1 MTPCDTLIPYPK
13 VHNPINKMQCAYS
26 FLQRHLASSEDDAYI
41 LRTPTPIYL
50 SPLFA
55 CVNDED
61 ATGKFARDP
70 AAVGVYIRRIGE
82 DLAKKRSEL
91 NTLPIFFQNTTIPSI
106 QQLFPAFITPSPV
119 PSRSSDCLYPG
130 SFSSPTSH
138 RRLVDHLKI
147 LRPSDCQHPGHH
159 TPASNTLPQRLH
171 LPVVVC
177 TLGLEHYILVTY
189 TLSQPSQV
197 IRTPEA
203 PHFASQHTALSL
215 RDQ

>member
-91 NTLPIFFQNTTIPSI
+91 NTLPIFLQNTTIPSI
-106 QQLFPAFITPSPV
+106 QQLFPAFSVSRPHPSHHVPATVCTQGPFLHQPV
-119 PSRSSDCLYPG
+119 TDASL
-130 SFSSPTSH
+130 T
-138 RRLVDHLKI
+138 I
-147 LRPSDCQHPGHH
+147 LRSYVPATASTQVTILRRVTHCLNDYISQWSSALR
-159 TPASNTLPQRLH
+159 ASN
-171 LPVVVC
+171 
-177 TLGLEHYILVTY
+177 II
-189 TLSQPSQV
+189 S
-197 IRTPEA
+197 
-203 PHFASQHTALSL
+203 
-215 RDQ
+215 